1 VRCPFCNRVL
11 FMSRVAWVP
20 CDPQA
25 AVVSVRCPTRPAWK
39 CGEII
44 YLRLLSVPST
54 RFEDEGTRA
63 ATVAALRAVVE
74 T

>member
-1 VRCPFCNRVL
+1 VRCPFCGRVL
-11 FMSRVAWVP
+11 FMSRLAWVP
-20 CDPQA
+20 CDDAA

-54 RFEDEGTRA
+54 RFDDAGTRE
-63 ATVAALRAVVE
+63 ATVKVLRSAVE